1 MIEKII
7 RVNLRDIWK
16 HEATDFTVWLTDN
29 IDVLN
34 EVVGFEISNPERE
47 QTTGNFNVDIKA
59 EDESGNTVII
69 ENQLEKSNHDHLG
82 KIITYLAAFEAKKA
96 IWIVSEPRQ
105 EHVSAINWLNEGENN
120 CDFYLLKIEGIKIG
134 DSNPAPLITKIVG
147 PSVETK
153 QIGKIKKE
161 DSERHKL
168 RLKFWTK
175 LLEIAKTKHS
185 LFNGIS
191 PTKDPWIS
199 TSAGMRGVSYVYWLA
214 KDGVRLEI
222 RIDAGKDSE
231 EHNLKVFN
239 AIKEYKNEIESTI
252 GEKLN
257 WDEAEGNRMCAIR
270 LQLKDG
276 GYRNSK
282 NEWESI
288 ANKAI
293 DKMIL
298 LENATKNIIKKIKN
312 KKATT
317 KAISNAGESDKIEN
331 ND

>member
-1 MIEKII
+1 MIDKIT
-7 RVNLRDIWK
+7 RVNLREIWK

-29 IDVLN
+29 IEVLN
-34 EVVGFEISNPERE
+34 DIVGFELSNPERE

-59 EDESGNTVII
+59 EDESGNTVVI

-105 EHVSAINWLNEGENN
+105 EHISAINWVNEGDNN

-147 PSVETK
+147 PSIETK

-161 DSERHKL
+161 DSERHRL

-175 LLEIAKTKHS
+175 LLEISKTRHG
-185 LFNGIS
+185 LFSGIS
-191 PTKDPWIS
+191 PTKDTWIS
-199 TSAGMRGVSYVYWLA
+199 TCAGMKGVSYAFWLT
-214 KDGVRLEI
+214 KDGIRLQLQ
-222 RIDAGKDSE
+222 IDAGKDSE
-231 EHNLKVFN
+231 EYNLKVFN
-239 AIKEYKNEIESTI
+239 ALKEYQDEIENKL
-252 GEKLN
+252 GDKLN

-276 GYRNSK
+276 GYRSNES
-282 NEWESI
+282 EWEEI
-288 ANKAI
+288 ATKAVE
-293 DKMIL
+293 KMIL
-298 LENATKNIIKKIKN
+298 FESATKDFIKKVKN
-312 KKATT
+312 KRL
-317 KAISNAGESDKIEN
+317 
-331 ND
+331 